1 MLATV
6 EKAGEQQPTR
16 GTAAATEVDFNR
28 ERADSKVWE
37 LFSNISGA
45 LKCIYLNG
53 FIFLH
58 VKSKR
63 CIKKSKP
70 GKILMRRAWKI
81 GVQNYD
87 HYFI

>member
-37 LFSNISGA
+37 LFTAVISLGRWYVY
-45 LKCIYLNG
+45 I
-53 FIFLH
+53 
-58 VKSKR
+58 
-63 CIKKSKP
+63 
-70 GKILMRRAWKI
+70 
-81 GVQNYD
+81 
-87 HYFI
+87 